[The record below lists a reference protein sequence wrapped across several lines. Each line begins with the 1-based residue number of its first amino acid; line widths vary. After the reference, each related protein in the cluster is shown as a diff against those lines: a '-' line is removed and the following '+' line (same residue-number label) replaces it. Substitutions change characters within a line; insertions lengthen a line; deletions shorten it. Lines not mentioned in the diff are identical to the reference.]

1 MYVLMKFPDIGK
13 LSEFIIE
20 INSIKYKNIE
30 IFSTNPNNYLKM
42 KNSKPISIVCFIFSI
57 LTLIFSL
64 YFQYWTS
71 SIDYRIN
78 YGSDTFFSIIY
89 SLPVTFE
96 IVILISSV
104 ASFITFFILFRK
116 KRFPEVILNRVSFEE
131 NPNILYLA
139 LELDENS
146 FQKFEDKAKKY
157 WLEYFY

>member
-1 MYVLMKFPDIGK
+1 MKFQDIKK

-20 INSIKYKNIE
+20 ITSIKYKNIE

-42 KNSKPISIVCFIFSI
+42 KNSKTISIVCFIFSI
-57 LTLIFSL
+57 LALIFSL

-71 SIDYRIN
+71 AIDYRIN

-89 SLPVTFE
+89 SLPITFE

-116 KRFPEVILNRVSFEE
+116 KRFPEYILNRINFDE
-131 NPNILYLA
+131 NPDILFLA

-146 FQKFEDKAKKY
+146 FQKFEEKAK
-157 WLEYFY
+157 EYRFEVVSTNK

>member
-42 KNSKPISIVCFIFSI
+42 KNSKPISIVCFILSI

-78 YGSDTFFSIIY
+78 YGSDTFFQLFI
-89 SLPVTFE
+89 LQLVTFE

-104 ASFITFFILFRK
+104 ASLLLFLFYLEK
-116 KRFPEVILNRVSFEE
+116 KIP
-131 NPNILYLA
+131 
-139 LELDENS
+139 
-146 FQKFEDKAKKY
+146 
-157 WLEYFY
+157 